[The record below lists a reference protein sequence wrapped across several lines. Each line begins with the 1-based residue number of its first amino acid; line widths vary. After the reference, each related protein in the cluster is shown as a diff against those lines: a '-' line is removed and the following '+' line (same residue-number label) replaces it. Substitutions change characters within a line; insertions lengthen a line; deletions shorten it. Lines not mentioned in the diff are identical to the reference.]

1 MQRIFFSSF
10 ANVSKDDMMKMNR
23 TFALDGSGDFAPWQY
38 EDRIMAVRLVETQ
51 KKKLSDKELA
61 ARTTV
66 TSFIAK

>member
-1 MQRIFFSSF
+1 
-10 ANVSKDDMMKMNR
+10 MKMNR